1 MVTKGGTYCPTRP
14 VTSGV
19 QCDATFLHCE
29 RRWGT
34 VPSAMGLN
42 GHAYYLH
49 WGVVQ
54 ISLANLI
61 VIVLMILLFVAAL
74 LLPFP
79 HGRDE
84 DDRANKDSGGSDD
97 RG

>member
-1 MVTKGGTYCPTRP
+1 MDIAV
-14 VTSGV
+14 
-19 QCDATFLHCE
+19 
-29 RRWGT
+29 
-34 VPSAMGLN
+34 GLN

-49 WGVVQ
+49 WGVIQ

-61 VIVLMILLFVAAL
+61 VIVAMILLFVAAL

-79 HGRDE
+79 HGRD
-84 DDRANKDSGGSDD
+84 DDETDSRGSDD